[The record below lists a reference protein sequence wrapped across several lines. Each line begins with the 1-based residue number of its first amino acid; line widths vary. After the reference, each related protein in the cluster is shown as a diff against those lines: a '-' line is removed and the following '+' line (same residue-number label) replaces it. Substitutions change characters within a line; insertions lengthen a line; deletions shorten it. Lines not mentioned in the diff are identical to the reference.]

1 MYSGDGTLEANSSSA
16 SVAASSQKAGARP
29 SLTPRVGAREMT
41 DCCGASIELRSSMDY
56 ATNLASM
63 PYSTAEARQGLL
75 DTLAPAIERLG
86 AALAT
91 LGEAYEQLDEQ
102 SAERL
107 EEQLFRPVQIAYGRA
122 QRTYAGFAERHQL
135 PAHAFAPAPPVA
147 PSAGV
152 RGLVDA
158 ATAAVAAADAAL
170 GELQDSMAPIE
181 VGDAELRD
189 GLREVRELLGQLNG
203 RSREFI
209 RTLGR

>member
-1 MYSGDGTLEANSSSA
+1 MYSGDGALEANSSRA

-29 SLTPRVGAREMT
+29 SLRPRVKPRGMT
-41 DCCGASIELRSSMDY
+41 GSWDGSIELRSLIGC

-63 PYSTAEARQGLL
+63 PYSTVEARQGLL
-75 DTLAPAIERLG
+75 DTVATAIEQLG
-86 AALAT
+86 VALAA

-122 QRTYAGFAERHQL
+122 QRTYAGFAERHEL
-135 PAHAFAPAPPVA
+135 PSRAFPPAPMGA

-152 RGLVDA
+152 RGSIDTA
-158 ATAAVAAADAAL
+158 NAAVAAADATLA
-170 GELQDSMAPIE
+170 ELQDSMAPVE
-181 VGDAELRD
+181 VGDGELRD
-189 GLREVRELLGQLNG
+189 GLREVRELLGQLSG
-203 RSREFI
+203 RSREFV